1 MALRDEEGFGYGDG
15 YGDGYGYGEEGGPI
29 IEQTSSSLSHYEIM
43 TLVRLLAFGLGVTG
57 DEEEPFLLQIKD
69 NLVEIKDILLQSHQA
84 SEALRAE
91 AQTVL
96 EAHVE
101 SAQQYMQ
108 NVDQPQPP
116 DYHPFLTMPAGT
128 SVRELPDGGRL
139 FTLADGIMVR
149 VSPAGVLTAIDTD
162 GAATELEPA
171 EGGIVTLPDGRELTL
186 KPEAIRV
193 THEAA
198 GIEGLPLDIDPV
210 QTSED
215 RYRVELPDGYRLDVS
230 HGDRT
235 ALIGNPVGTVD
246 VLSII
251 RIEGIGEKVTV
262 RLVPG
267 GAKGFSTQESG
278 HKGIIEA
285 DGTIH
290 LSMENGLDL
299 VIHFP
304 DGIGAGGEDDQDDQP
319 TIICEECD

>member
-1 MALRDEEGFGYGDG
+1 MGGGYGADDG
-15 YGDGYGYGEEGGPI
+15 PV
-29 IEQTSSSLSHYEIM
+29 IEQTSSSPSHYELM
-43 TLVRLLAFGLGVTG
+43 ALVRMLASGLGVCPDGG
-57 DEEEPFLLQIKD
+57 DGIPYLLQIKD
-69 NLVEIKDILLQSHQA
+69 SLAEIKDILLQSHQA

-96 EAHVE
+96 DAHAE

-139 FTLADGIMVR
+139 FTLADGVMVR
-149 VSPAGVLTAIDTD
+149 VSPAGVLTAIGTD
-162 GAATELEPA
+162 GTATELEPA
-171 EGGIVTLPDGRELTL
+171 KGGIATLPDGRELTL
-186 KPEAIRV
+186 KPEAVRV

-210 QTSED
+210 QTSEN

-235 ALIGNPVGTVD
+235 ALVGNPVGTVD
-246 VLSII
+246 VLSIT
-251 RIEGIGEKVTV
+251 RIEGIGENVTV

-299 VIHFP
+299 VIRFP
-304 DGIGAGGEDDQDDQP
+304 DGIDAGADDQDDES

>member
-1 MALRDEEGFGYGDG
+1 
-15 YGDGYGYGEEGGPI
+15 
-29 IEQTSSSLSHYEIM
+29 M

-96 EAHVE
+96 DAHAE

-108 NVDQPQPP
+108 NVEQPQPP

-139 FTLADGIMVR
+139 FTLADGVMVG
-149 VSPAGVLTAIDTD
+149 VSPAGVLTATGND
-162 GAATELEPA
+162 GTATELEPA
-171 EGGIVTLPDGRELTL
+171 KGGIVTLPDGRELTL
-186 KPEAIRV
+186 KPEAVRV

-215 RYRVELPDGYRLDVS
+215 RYRVELPDGCRLDVS

-251 RIEGIGEKVTV
+251 RIEGIGENVTV

-299 VIHFP
+299 VIRFP
-304 DGIGAGGEDDQDDQP
+304 DGIGAGGEDDQDDQS

>member
-1 MALRDEEGFGYGDG
+1 MALRDEEGFG

-29 IEQTSSSLSHYEIM
+29 IEQTSSSQSHYEIM
-43 TLVRLLAFGLGVTG
+43 TLARLLAFGLGVTG
-57 DEEEPFLLQIKD
+57 DEEDSYLLQIKN
-69 NLVEIKDILLQSHQA
+69 NLVEIKEVLLQSHQA

-96 EAHVE
+96 EAHAE

-108 NVDQPQPP
+108 NVEQPQPP
-116 DYHPFLTMPAGT
+116 DYHPFLAMPAGT

-139 FTLADGIMVR
+139 FTLADGVMVR
-149 VSPAGVLTAIDTD
+149 VSPAGALAVIDTD
-162 GAATELEPA
+162 GAATELDPA
-171 EGGIVTLPDGRELTL
+171 RSGIVTLPDGRELTL
-186 KPEAIRV
+186 KPEAVRV

-210 QTSED
+210 QTSQG
-215 RYRVELPDGYRLDVS
+215 RYRVELPDGFRLDVS
-230 HGDRT
+230 HDERT
-235 ALIGNPVGTVD
+235 AVIGNPAGTVD
-246 VLSII
+246 ILAIT
-251 RIEGIGEKVTV
+251 RIEGVGEDIQV

-285 DGTIH
+285 NGTIH
-290 LSMENGLDL
+290 LSMANGLDL
-299 VIHFP
+299 VIRFP
-304 DGIGAGGEDDQDDQP
+304 DGIDAGGDDDQDDQS

>member
-1 MALRDEEGFGYGDG
+1 MGGGYGGDDG
-15 YGDGYGYGEEGGPI
+15 PV
-29 IEQTSSSLSHYEIM
+29 IEQTSSSPSHYELM
-43 TLVRLLAFGLGVTG
+43 AMVRILASGLGVCPDG
-57 DEEEPFLLQIKD
+57 GEGIPYLLQVKD
-69 NLVEIKDILLQSHQA
+69 SLAEIKDILLQSHQA

-96 EAHVE
+96 EAHAE

-116 DYHPFLTMPAGT
+116 DCHPFLAVPVGT

-139 FTLADGIMVR
+139 FTLADGVMVR
-149 VSPAGVLTAIDTD
+149 VSPAGVLTAIGTD
-162 GAATELEPA
+162 GAATEIEPA
-171 EGGIVTLPDGRELTL
+171 QGGIVTLPDGRELTL
-186 KPEAIRV
+186 KPEAVRV

-230 HGDRT
+230 YGDRT

-246 VLSII
+246 VLNIT

-267 GAKGFSTQESG
+267 GAKGFTARESA
-278 HKGIIEA
+278 HNGIIES

-290 LSMENGLDL
+290 LSMANGLDL
-299 VIHFP
+299 VIRFP
-304 DGIGAGGEDDQDDQP
+304 DGIDADGDDDQDDQS

>member
-1 MALRDEEGFGYGDG
+1 MTLWDEEGFGYGDG
-15 YGDGYGYGEEGGPI
+15 YGDGYGYGEEGRPI

-57 DEEEPFLLQIKD
+57 DEEDPFLLQIKD

-96 EAHVE
+96 DAHVE

-149 VSPAGVLTAIDTD
+149 VSPAGALTAISTD
-162 GAATELEPA
+162 GTATELEPA
-171 EGGIVTLPDGRELTL
+171 KGGIVTLPDGRELTL
-186 KPEAIRV
+186 KPEAVRV

-230 HGDRT
+230 HGNRT

-299 VIHFP
+299 VIRFP
-304 DGIGAGGEDDQDDQP
+304 DGIGVGGDDGQDDQSR
-319 TIICEECD
+319 IICEECD

>member
-1 MALRDEEGFGYGDG
+1 MGGGYGGDDG
-15 YGDGYGYGEEGGPI
+15 PV
-29 IEQTSSSLSHYEIM
+29 IEQTSSSPSHYELM
-43 TLVRLLAFGLGVTG
+43 ALVRAFASGLGVCPDG
-57 DEEEPFLLQIKD
+57 DEGMPYLLQIKD
-69 NLVEIKDILLQSHQA
+69 SLAEIKDILLQSHQA

-96 EAHVE
+96 DAHAE

-108 NVDQPQPP
+108 NVEQPQPP
-116 DYHPFLTMPAGT
+116 DYHPFLAMPAGT
-128 SVRELPDGGRL
+128 SVRDLPDGGRL
-139 FTLADGIMVR
+139 FTLADGVMVR
-149 VSPAGVLTAIDTD
+149 VSPAGVLTAIGTD
-162 GAATELEPA
+162 GTATELEPA
-171 EGGIVTLPDGRELTL
+171 KGGIVSLPDGRELTL

-198 GIEGLPLDIDPV
+198 GIKGLPLDIDPV

-246 VLSII
+246 VLCII
-251 RIEGIGEKVTV
+251 RIEGIGETVTV

-299 VIHFP
+299 VIRFP
-304 DGIGAGGEDDQDDQP
+304 DGIDAGGDDDQDGQS

>member
-1 MALRDEEGFGYGDG
+1 MVFGNGYG
-15 YGDGYGYGEEGGPI
+15 GEEGGPI
-29 IEQTSSSLSHYEIM
+29 IEQTSSSLSHYEI
-43 TLVRLLAFGLGVTG
+43 TALAQLLGAGLGVTG
-57 DEEEPFLLQIKD
+57 EEEEPYLLQIKD
-69 NLVEIKDILLQSHQA
+69 NLSEIKDILLQSHQA
-84 SEALRAE
+84 SETLRAE

-96 EAHVE
+96 DAHAE

-108 NVDQPQPP
+108 NVDQPQPQ
-116 DYHPFLTMPAGT
+116 DFHPFLAMPAGT

-139 FTLADGIMVR
+139 FTLADGVMVR
-149 VSPAGVLTAIDTD
+149 VSPSGVLTAIGTD
-162 GAATELEPA
+162 GVATGLEPA
-171 EGGIVTLPDGRELTL
+171 QGGIVTLPDGRELTL
-186 KPEAIRV
+186 KPEAVRV

-210 QTSED
+210 QTSQG

-235 ALIGNPVGTVD
+235 ALVGNPVGTVD
-246 VLSII
+246 VLSIT
-251 RIEGIGEKVTV
+251 RIEGIGENVEV

-267 GAKGFSTQESG
+267 GAKGFTARESA
-278 HKGIIEA
+278 HKGIIKA

-290 LSMENGLDL
+290 LSMANGLDL

-304 DGIGAGGEDDQDDQP
+304 DGIDAGGDDEPGDQS

>member
-1 MALRDEEGFGYGDG
+1 MGGGYGGDDG
-15 YGDGYGYGEEGGPI
+15 PV
-29 IEQTSSSLSHYEIM
+29 IEQTSSSASHYELM
-43 TLVRLLAFGLGVTG
+43 ALVRIMASGLGVCPDG
-57 DEEEPFLLQIKD
+57 DEGIPYLLQIKD
-69 NLVEIKDILLQSHQA
+69 SLAEIKDIFLQSHQA

-96 EAHVE
+96 EAHAE

-108 NVDQPQPP
+108 NVEQPQPP
-116 DYHPFLTMPAGT
+116 DYHPFLAMPAGT
-128 SVRELPDGGRL
+128 SVRKLPDGGRL
-139 FTLADGIMVR
+139 FTLADGVMVR
-149 VSPAGVLTAIDTD
+149 VSPAGALTAIGTD

-171 EGGIVTLPDGRELTL
+171 KGGIVTLPDGRELTL
-186 KPEAIRV
+186 KPEAVRV

-198 GIEGLPLDIDPV
+198 GIEGLPLEIDPM

-235 ALIGNPVGTVD
+235 ALIGNPVGSVD
-246 VLSII
+246 VLSIT

-267 GAKGFSTQESG
+267 GAKGFSTQDSG

-290 LSMENGLDL
+290 LSMANGLDL
-299 VIHFP
+299 VIRFP
-304 DGIGAGGEDDQDDQP
+304 DGIDAGGDDGQDDQS